1 LQKLRKYNLYSRF
14 TPEAIAQ
21 QFFDGLPPLVHYFIP
36 YLDKSSQHVDPTI
49 RTCYE
54 DVQAE
59 LTAVKLFLPY
69 IKAVKEEVKKTRE
82 HRGNLGIADGAPNGQ
97 SRIQPRE
104 GEIHKFTPLSP
115 TSLSWLNQ
123 NAQKFKIRHSP
134 LRNETFAVLVGPVT
148 EAPCRSRISVQEW

>member
-1 LQKLRKYNLYSRF
+1 MAEWAASYRTTSDRHDDPNDIKNWDLNTFKPKLLSSHLHVPVNSGAILAEFKVIACAAPGTDDQLTAYSSAFALGLQKLRKYNLYSRF

-59 LTAVKLFLPY
+59 LTAVKSSQV
-69 IKAVKEEVKKTRE
+69 ISS
-82 HRGNLGIADGAPNGQ
+82 I
-97 SRIQPRE
+97 SR
-104 GEIHKFTPLSP
+104 
-115 TSLSWLNQ
+115 W
-123 NAQKFKIRHSP
+123 
-134 LRNETFAVLVGPVT
+134 
-148 EAPCRSRISVQEW
+148 SRRK